1 MKKYLLGIFLVAL
14 LAFMLA
20 SCVPQDHPPV
30 VSFITPSG
38 VNVKTIADGGTYG
51 PALYAFQWKATDV
64 DKDDV
69 VTTKFTL
76 THNGTNVKV
85 VNAGISGQATFTF
98 TNPGTYTAIVVA
110 TDKKGL
116 LSSDKIDFTI
126 TTDTNIEFTS
136 KDLFGF
142 EYVNLSW
149 KSKDPDKP
157 HIYQYNI
164 DGSNWTTVSSTPA
177 TEVALQ
183 FMPESAGGSIPDG
196 NHYLFV
202 RMADE
207 GVNLSTAPQAVF
219 PFTVDTTP
227 PYIYLIN
234 SDRNIKN
241 YDNVYL
247 PYGDSNPEGRYD
259 LIRFGVL
266 PGLTNINSVKI
277 RFYKFTSKSTP
288 DDGSIYSKR
297 FRLGLASSQ
306 NNYIFD
312 QWTVA
317 STDGKLYDASTQ
329 PWFDWDT
336 SYVNYYG
343 RDGILFNDNL
353 VGLGGADG
361 NIYIAKNLFKLN
373 TQYAMYIDMV
383 DEAGNESG
391 AYVTFALKE
400 RYDSDSKPVVYM
412 DSSSATVTGGS
423 DITFKVETKNVKS
436 YCESGITGVSA
447 DGTHQDDLQYAQIPV
462 VIRSSMAL
470 STSDISVN
478 VSNNFMPGKTDLN
491 GYSVT
496 KLSTKTV
503 LVELYK
509 GFANGTEETD
519 SATDLL
525 SSITVSVPS
534 NVASNTR
541 YVASIGYEGF
551 FDDYPFYKGHLPNP
565 TFRNLE
571 NQPIDGINTYDTPYA
586 MVVAKPTESK

>member
-20 SCVPQDHPPV
+20 SCVPQDHPPA
-30 VSFITPSG
+30 VSFVTPSG
-38 VNVKTIADGGTYG
+38 VNAKTIADGGTYG
-51 PALYAFQWKATDV
+51 PALYTFQWRATDI
-64 DKDDV
+64 DKKDV
-69 VTTKFTL
+69 VTTQFVL
-76 THNGTNVKV
+76 THAGTDLIKV
-85 VNAGISGQATFTF
+85 PAGISGQATFTF
-98 TNPGTYTAIVVA
+98 TKPGTYTAMVVA

-116 LSSDKIDFTI
+116 SSSDKIDFTI

-136 KDLFGF
+136 KSLFGF
-142 EYVNLSW
+142 EYINLSW
-149 KSKDPDKP
+149 KSKNADKA

-183 FMPESAGGSIPDG
+183 FIPESAGGSIPDG

-202 RMADE
+202 RVADE
-207 GVNLSTAPQAVF
+207 GVNLETAPQAVF

-227 PYIYLIN
+227 PTVYLIN

-247 PYGDSNPEGRYD
+247 PNGDSNPEGRYD
-259 LIRFGVL
+259 LIQFGVI
-266 PGLTNINSVKI
+266 PGLTKIQSIKI
-277 RFYKFTSKSTP
+277 RFYEFASAKAT
-288 DDGSIYSKR
+288 DGSIYSKR

-306 NNYIFD
+306 GNHVFD
-312 QWTVA
+312 QWTVT
-317 STDGKLYDASTQ
+317 STDGTLYNAETQ
-329 PWFDWDT
+329 PWFGLDT
-336 SYVNYYG
+336 YYVNKYG
-343 RDGILFNDNL
+343 SDYILFNDNTVTL
-353 VGLGGADG
+353 WGADG
-361 NIYIAKNLFKLN
+361 KYYAKNLFKLN

-412 DSSSATVTGGS
+412 DSSSATVTKGS

-436 YCESGITGVSA
+436 YCESGGTIVGA
-447 DGTHQDDLQYAQIPV
+447 DFSFQYGLQYAQIPV
-462 VIRSSMAL
+462 VITSTATL
-470 STSDISVN
+470 STDDISVGFT
-478 VSNNFMPGKTDLN
+478 NFMPGEEDLN
-491 GYSVT
+491 ACSKVQ
-496 KLSTKTV
+496 LDPNTV

-509 GFANGTEETD
+509 GFVNGTDETT

-534 NVASNTR
+534 DVASDTVYR
-541 YVASIGYEGF
+541 AFIGYEGYF
-551 FDDYPFYKGHLPNP
+551 SNYPFYKGHLPNP
-565 TFRNLE
+565 TFRNPA
-571 NQPIDGINTYDTPYA
+571 NQPIDGINTYDTPSA
-586 MVVAKPTESK
+586 MVVANPTESK